1 MTGDEIF
8 ASSTEIVLG
17 AVGTLSTNVLASIA
31 VLLLIAFG
39 FLFLFWLIRKGRSAV
54 VKHKV

>member
-8 ASSTEIVLG
+8 ASSTEIVLA
-17 AVGTLSTNVLASIA
+17 AVGTLSTNVLTSIG

>member
-8 ASSTEIVLG
+8 ASSTEIVLS
-17 AVGTLSTNVLASIA
+17 AVGTLSTNVLSSIA
-31 VLLLIAFG
+31 VLLGIAFG
-39 FLFLFWLIRKGRSAV
+39 FLFLFWLIRKGRNSV